1 MRTPAPG
8 PRAGFKENFVTK
20 TTLALALGL
29 ALGGASHAA
38 HAAMPSAPPTLGA
51 LAARLQALE
60 ADADTQRKR
69 TAQVQA
75 ELEQARA
82 EIAQLKS
89 ARAGVASASP
99 GAAPPA
105 NPEDAVAANPE
116 DAVAAPASA
125 GAGAGAGAGADS
137 GTAAENAVASNDGGG
152 DSSNPT
158 AFNPAISIILN
169 GSYSAHSLDPNN
181 YVRSGFP
188 IIGGA
193 GPSAKGFSLGES
205 EVSMAANIDEKFYG
219 QLTTTISSDDQG
231 DHLGVEEA
239 FIDTTSLPNGFS
251 LRMGRFFSNV
261 GYLNSH
267 HAHTDK
273 FFDRPLP
280 YQAFLGNQYGDDGVQ
295 VRWVAPTALFVELG
309 GEIFR
314 GASYPA
320 GGAAH
325 AGAGVKTLFGHVGGD
340 IGSESS
346 WLAGLSVLQSRSEG
360 AEDGFVGDGRLY
372 IADGTWKW
380 APQGNFKDG
389 GVTVR
394 GEYFADHRDG
404 AYVDPVDS
412 VNTSPWKGMRRGAYV
427 EGVYRINR
435 QWEAG
440 LRFDKL
446 WSGDLA
452 GPYSSTFDPTRES
465 IAATWLNS
473 EFSLFRLQFSHDRP
487 NPDDTD
493 NTLTLQYQVSL
504 GAHGAHKF

>member
-1 MRTPAPG
+1 M
-8 PRAGFKENFVTK
+8 TK

-29 ALGGASHAA
+29 ALGSAA
-38 HAAMPSAPPTLGA
+38 HAANAAAPTAPPSLGA

-60 ADADTQRKR
+60 ADADAQRKR
-69 TAQVQA
+69 TAEVQA
-75 ELEQARA
+75 ELDQARA

-89 ARAGVASASP
+89 QRAGTASATP
-99 GAAPPA
+99 AAAPAA

-125 GAGAGAGAGADS
+125 AAGADS

-169 GSYSAHSLDPNN
+169 GSYTAHSLDPKN
-181 YVRSGFP
+181 YQRSGFP
-188 IIGGA
+188 IIGDG
-193 GPSAKGFSLGES
+193 GPAAKGFSLGES

-219 QLTTTISSDDQG
+219 QLTTSIHSDDTG

-239 FIDTTSLPNGFS
+239 FVDTTALPNGFS
-251 LRMGRFFSNV
+251 MRMGRFFSNV

-295 VRWVAPTALFVELG
+295 LRWVAPTALFVELG

-314 GASYPA
+314 GSAFPA
-320 GGAAH
+320 GDAGH

-340 IGSESS
+340 IGTESS
-346 WLAGLSVLQSRSEG
+346 WLAGLSVLQSHSEG

-404 AYVDPVDS
+404 AYVDPIDS
-412 VNTSPWKGMRRGAYV
+412 ENTSPWKGMRRGAYV

-446 WSGDLA
+446 WSGSLA

-465 IAATWLNS
+465 IAATWMNS
-473 EFSLFRLQFSHDRP
+473 EFSLFRLQLSHDRP

-493 NTLTLQYQVSL
+493 NALTLQYQVSL